1 MSDFEDS
8 DAFELDLDDGQ
19 ESFGEDSDAFERDL
33 DDGQEPAIPA
43 SAFSPAGLVELLMK
57 NVKISGTATCLHK
70 PGVELLTGYPH
81 LVFAPLQYGPGIRT
95 ENNGT
100 PVAAIVDDVAAGLAY
115 EAIAAK
121 HGVTT
126 AHIDDAVRY
135 ATKAGYCTE
144 SDA

>member
-70 PGVELLTGYPH
+70 PGVELLAGYPL

-100 PVAAIVDDVAAGLAY
+100 PVSAIVDELAMGLSY
-115 EAIAAK
+115 EAVAEK
-121 HGVTT
+121 YGVSP
-126 AHIDDAVRY
+126 AHIEDAVRY

-144 SDA
+144 V